1 MKKKMLILIF
11 MLFITSFFISP
22 NIVLADNL
30 NNTTNPSYNMVLLK
44 GDNDS
49 SNNGDDAAI
58 EENESD
64 DQVCEGL
71 LGPLKEDLKFIL
83 NIIKI
88 IGPILVVVFT
98 TYELFAAVASNDDDA
113 LKNVMKSLITRII
126 LVAILFFLPIIL
138 NLILGFVDNNY
149 STCIS

>member
-1 MKKKMLILIF
+1 MKKKT
-11 MLFITSFFISP
+11 LFILFIFFIASLFISP
-22 NIVLADNL
+22 NIVLANNL
-30 NNTTNPSYNMVLLK
+30 NNITDTTFNKVLLEE
-44 GDNDS
+44 DNDS
-49 SNNGDDAAI
+49 TNNGDDEAI

-64 DQVCEGL
+64 DQVCKGL

-98 TYELFAAVASNDDDA
+98 TYELITAVASNDDDA